1 MALFSTKE
9 RLEKG
14 LKKSLFKIYSNKS
27 KLVMFIKDYFFYT
40 EIFILGNSLI
50 IEGQMHAARVSMSKL
65 LAFAEPFCIIR
76 QMERK

>member
-1 MALFSTKE
+1 
-9 RLEKG
+9 
-14 LKKSLFKIYSNKS
+14 
-27 KLVMFIKDYFFYT
+27 MFIKDYFFYT